1 MEDQQDDQENDDDD
15 AQINEDLYTSIM
27 ESI

>member
-1 MEDQQDDQENDDDD
+1 MDDKQDDQENDDDD

>member
-1 MEDQQDDQENDDDD
+1 MDDQQDDQENDDDD